1 MIIRVMMVHA
11 KLFQL
16 CLTLCNPMD
25 SGPPGSSAHGILQV
39 RILEWLAMPSSR
51 GSSLPRDQT
60 RISCGSCIAGRFF
73 TSDPPGKPNNGNDN
87 DKKTIASA
95 WVGFIKYFKLERE
108 IGD

>member
-1 MIIRVMMVHA
+1 MMVHA
-11 KLFQL
+11 KLLQL
-16 CLTLCNPMD
+16 CLTLGNPMD
-25 SGPPGSSAHGILQV
+25 SSPPGSSAHGILQV
-39 RILEWLAMPSSR
+39 RIIEWLAMPSSR

-95 WVGFIKYFKLERE
+95 LVGISLYWVF
-108 IGD
+108 